1 MGMRVLLAYDGSP
14 GAEQARDLLGN
25 LNLPEGSAITVVSV
39 LRPPSTL
46 FELESV
52 RQLDAA
58 EAERRLAQDV
68 ASEQEGVA
76 RFLTAAGRT
85 VEQRVLSG
93 RPADAILTE
102 ADRLEVDLIV
112 MGSRGHG
119 PFKSALLGSVSTEV
133 VNGSSR
139 PVLVARGISVHRVL
153 LATDGTDT
161 SSLALDVVATWPI
174 FENVEITAISV
185 SEPVRSWVAMDR
197 MDGESVH
204 WLELETELAEDRRLA
219 YAETALAAAARLN
232 EAGRPAAHE
241 VRVGNPAHEIVQ
253 VADGQDADL
262 IVTGSRSSS
271 GAFPGAIGS
280 VARNVLQHAQASVLV
295 VRAPGSASAERA
307 ALEDGAM
314 AGAEAEAST

>member
-1 MGMRVLLAYDGSP
+1 MRVLLAYDGSP
-14 GAEQARDLLGN
+14 GAEQARDLVGN
-25 LNLPEGSAITVVSV
+25 LNLPGGSVITVVSV

-52 RQLDAA
+52 RQQDAA
-58 EAERRLAQDV
+58 EAERRLAKEV

-76 RFLTAAGRT
+76 RFLTAAGLT

-93 RPADAILTE
+93 RPADAILAE
-102 ADRLEVDLIV
+102 ADRLNVDFVV

-153 LATDGTDT
+153 LATDGTHT
-161 SSLALDVVATWPI
+161 SSLALDVVAAWPL
-174 FENVEITAISV
+174 FEKVEITAISV

-204 WLELETELAEDRRLA
+204 WLELETEMAEERRLA
-219 YAETALAAAARLN
+219 YAETAQAAAERLTD
-232 EAGRPAAHE
+232 AGRPAAHE

-253 VADGQDADL
+253 AADGQDADL

-295 VRAPGSASAERA
+295 VRAPGTASAERA

-314 AGAEAEAST
+314 ASAEAEAST

>member
-1 MGMRVLLAYDGSP
+1 MGMRVVLAYDGSP

-25 LNLPEGSAITVVSV
+25 LNLPKGSAITVVSV

-93 RPADAILTE
+93 RPADAILSE
-102 ADRLEVDLIV
+102 ADRLDADLIV

-232 EAGRPAAHE
+232 EAGRPAAHQ
-241 VRVGNPAHEIVQ
+241 VRVGNPAHEIVHA
-253 VADGQDADL
+253 ADEQDVDL